1 MQYIPKKT
9 KYRKIQKG
17 RIQLYNPKAKS
28 LVLGRTGLI
37 ACESAY
43 VRASQLEAARQT
55 ITRHL
60 QRNGRVWT
68 TAFPDLGITKR
79 PTQIRIGKGTGAV
92 KYWACKVRPGKI
104 LFEVDG
110 VSLKKAEEAL
120 ISGGHKLPLKV
131 RLIKI

>member
-1 MQYIPKKT
+1 MLLIPKKT
-9 KYRKIQKG
+9 KFRKIQKG
-17 RIQLYNPKAKS
+17 RIQSYDGKAKS

-37 ACESAY
+37 AIESAY

-60 QRNGRVWT
+60 IRQGRVWT
-68 TAFPDLGITKR
+68 TVFPDVGVTKR

-92 KYWACKVRPGKI
+92 KYWACRVRPGKI

-131 RLIKI
+131 RLIK

>member
-1 MQYIPKKT
+1 MLLIPKKT

-17 RIQLYNPKAKS
+17 RIQSYDPKSKN
-28 LVLGRTGLI
+28 LVLGCSGLMAI
-37 ACESAY
+37 ESAY
-43 VRASQLEAARQT
+43 IQASHLEAARQT

-60 QRNGRVWT
+60 QRQGRVWT
-68 TAFPDLGITKR
+68 RIFPDIGITKR
-79 PTQIRIGKGTGAV
+79 PNQIRIGKGTGSV
-92 KYWACKVRPGKI
+92 KYWACRVRPGKI

-131 RLIKI
+131 KLIK